1 MLAIPMSALKRY
13 KWVIFAITIVAL
25 TLGGLWHV
33 IEPIRHIFSKDIL
46 EFEIVGNGQWRSKTF
61 VYIIGALLAIPL
73 IWNGEIAVDLIG
85 HSNIF
90 ILAFVSFA
98 LRFVG
103 LYYDCKSYVTS
114 AFELLEPMNFYLPL
128 LALILF
134 TRHLIPK
141 KFLAVG
147 QGLLVILFFS
157 LGRGLGFFFGTSVIA
172 DDRENAYIWEKPS
185 ENVKAEENDF
195 QTIHT
200 VAASI
205 AMVAALL
212 YFTIYHCILIPCY
225 RVSNNQLANNS
236 DSSLSPQRVF
246 HDERSRKGYFRY

>member
-1 MLAIPMSALKRY
+1 MSALKRY

-25 TLGGLWHV
+25 VIGGLWHI
-33 IEPIRHIFSKDIL
+33 IEPIRHIFTQDIF
-46 EFEIVGNGQWRSKTF
+46 EYEIVGENLWRSKTF
-61 VYIIGALLAIPL
+61 VYTIGSFLAIPL
-73 IWNGEIAVDLIG
+73 IWNGEIVVDLIG

-98 LRFVG
+98 LRFAG
-103 LYYDCKSYVTS
+103 LYEDCRTYVTS
-114 AFELLEPMNFYLPL
+114 AFELLEPISFYLPWL
-128 LALILF
+128 TLILF

-147 QGLLVILFFS
+147 QGLLVVLFFS
-157 LGRGLGFFFGTSVIA
+157 LGRGLGFFFGTSIVA
-172 DDRENAYIWEKPS
+172 DERDNTYIWQTPES
-185 ENVKAEENDF
+185 NEKAEQLDF

-200 VAASI
+200 VAATI
-205 AMVAALL
+205 ACVFALL

-225 RVSNNQLANNS
+225 RVSNNRLVNNN
-236 DSSLSPQRVF
+236 DSSISPQRVF